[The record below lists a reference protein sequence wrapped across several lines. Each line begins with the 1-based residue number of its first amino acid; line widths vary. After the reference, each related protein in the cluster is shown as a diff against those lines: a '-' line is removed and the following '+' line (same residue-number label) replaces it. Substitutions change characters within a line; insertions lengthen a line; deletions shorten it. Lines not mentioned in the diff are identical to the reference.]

1 MQQGPRL
8 DTMDSS
14 TPPLPNLNVA
24 EYASP
29 YPLDKKESQV
39 SNADTADQAATP
51 PCDYLPSE
59 VMEALIEEDMERLRA
74 RRRKRNQQRH
84 FQQYAHTS
92 DAMPSPSGSTFS
104 HDSSSSSA
112 SILLGLGT
120 GVGFKDILPLKS
132 CFYDWCCEYFTE
144 TQMRVS
150 DRQHSKYHVAH
161 DISSNQRIRSPAA
174 SNTTNRSGDRRGT
187 RK

>member
-1 MQQGPRL
+1 
-8 DTMDSS
+8 
-14 TPPLPNLNVA
+14 
-24 EYASP
+24 
-29 YPLDKKESQV
+29 
-39 SNADTADQAATP
+39 
-51 PCDYLPSE
+51 
-59 VMEALIEEDMERLRA
+59 MERLRA

-132 CFYDWCCEYFTE
+132 CFYDWCCESFTE
-144 TQMRVS
+144 THMSQPESQEPGSVHYNEQLWRQQRNETVIQTKTAQAVLSRKYFISNS
-150 DRQHSKYHVAH
+150 D
-161 DISSNQRIRSPAA
+161 DLC
-174 SNTTNRSGDRRGT
+174 
-187 RK
+187 